1 VQLLGQGDQINGLL
15 VLSERDHLREY
26 MPVLGQEEIFDA
38 EILNSGV
45 QRVVVQQNRA
55 ENGAF
60 RIQII
65 R

>member
-1 VQLLGQGDQINGLL
+1 LCK
-15 VLSERDHLREY
+15 HP
-26 MPVLGQEEIFDA
+26 PVLIQKKVLRPQMLDRWI
-38 EILNSGV
+38 

-55 ENGAF
+55 KHRAF